1 MLTGN
6 HPGCSLN
13 ELQALKG
20 DGLQPYFRA
29 DILRKM
35 GLSDLTSKGRAKRGA
50 SDKSYPAGIS
60 HKSHTYFPLR
70 IYKWLLQPSMLTTV
84 SLGLETLVL

>member
-35 GLSDLTSKGRAKRGA
+35 GLSDLTSKEKQKEQLLTKATLLTSAA
-50 SDKSYPAGIS
+50 SPTPIS
-60 HKSHTYFPLR
+60 HYTFTSGYYSPQR
-70 IYKWLLQPSMLTTV
+70 
-84 SLGLETLVL
+84 